1 MRLRLS
7 RLPGCMGERGQGV
20 IELALALPVF
30 LAVIGAVIDGGWA
43 FHQAGMVSVAAQ
55 AAQRAVG
62 IIDTGAGH
70 CAGAPPSVYT
80 DLALSA
86 ARVAAPTLDPGR
98 MALGLQY
105 LEPGCSGRMR
115 TLAVSVGYPI
125 KALTPWFAPLLS
137 GLRLTARAATAVEEL
152 APPWWGQAG
161 EVQAQQAQLAS
172 LTTAYGQATAE
183 LHTQQ
188 AQLASVTAA
197 YGQAAAEVQ
206 TQRTQLASLTA
217 AYQAEVAQAASLSN
231 AASQYYSDWQNASAT
246 ASALSQAAGYYY
258 SRWQVLEGAGASQ
271 REGSGGGDH

>member
-1 MRLRLS
+1 
-7 RLPGCMGERGQGV
+7 MGERGQGV

-161 EVQAQQAQLAS
+161 EVQ
-172 LTTAYGQATAE
+172 
-183 LHTQQ
+183 
-188 AQLASVTAA
+188 
-197 YGQAAAEVQ
+197 
-206 TQRTQLASLTA
+206 
-217 AYQAEVAQAASLSN
+217 
-231 AASQYYSDWQNASAT
+231 
-246 ASALSQAAGYYY
+246 
-258 SRWQVLEGAGASQ
+258 VLGAHGRGAG
-271 REGSGGGDH
+271 GGGDHHRLGVAEHVHEAPHEGQGLALVAGVVVHLAAAGLRLGELDPVPEPLQHGDGRLSGFGEERVVEAGDEERHAHGTLQANPCASMDLGASR